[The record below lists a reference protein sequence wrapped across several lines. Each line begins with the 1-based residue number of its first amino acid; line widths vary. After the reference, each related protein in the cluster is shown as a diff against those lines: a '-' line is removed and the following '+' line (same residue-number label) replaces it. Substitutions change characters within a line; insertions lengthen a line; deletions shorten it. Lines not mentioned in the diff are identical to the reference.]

1 MHYKKTKTPK
11 IHSGSFYLTEQ
22 TLEVL
27 NFIAEL
33 ENISRSLIIENALIS
48 AFKGFKNG
56 EKKKKKIYPK
66 AKHNQKNRKNKQT
79 KKYIQKCLFA

>member
-1 MHYKKTKTPK
+1 MHYEKTRTPK

-27 NFIAEL
+27 NFIAEF
-33 ENISRSLIIENALIS
+33 ENTTRSLIVENALIS
-48 AFKGFKNG
+48 AFKGFEYG

-79 KKYIQKCLFA
+79 KKYIQECLFA

>member
-27 NFIAEL
+27 NFIAEI
-33 ENISRSLIIENALIS
+33 ENKSRSLIVENAFIS
-48 AFKGFKNG
+48 AFKGFKDG
-56 EKKKKKIYPK
+56 EKKEKKIHSK
-66 AKHNQKNRKNKQT
+66 TKHTQENRKNKQT